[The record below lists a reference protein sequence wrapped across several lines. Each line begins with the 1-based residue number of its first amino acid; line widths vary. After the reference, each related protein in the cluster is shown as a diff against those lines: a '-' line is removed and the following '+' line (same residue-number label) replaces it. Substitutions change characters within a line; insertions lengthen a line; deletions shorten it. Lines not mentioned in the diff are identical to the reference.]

1 MKTISTQQLNGPL
14 GPMILAASP
23 QGLCGVWFEGQ
34 RHGPSEARMQSWT
47 ADSAHT
53 LLHSASQQLL
63 AYFAGELTSFDLPLS
78 TAGLLCW
85 RIDIV

>member
-1 MKTISTQQLNGPL
+1 MKTISTQQMNGPL

-47 ADSAHT
+47 TDSAHT
-53 LLHSASQQLL
+53 LLHSGPPVVRAFLQRG
-63 AYFAGELTSFDLPLS
+63 AVG
-78 TAGLLCW
+78 
-85 RIDIV
+85 